1 MEMVCEKGGIATALN
16 AKIYGNGSE
25 TLVLAHGYGEDQSAW
40 QLLLPLLACYFN
52 VVVFD
57 MVFSPNV
64 NPKLYDP
71 QRYQTDFKGYTDDLV
86 CLLDHLHL
94 HNTIYLG
101 HSMAAMVGCLASIRR
116 PNLFTHLIL
125 LSGSPRYINDG
136 RYYGGYERSE
146 VNEIYKTIEQNF
158 TGWVQNFAPKAAGQN
173 NTATGANFKKT
184 LGRMKPYIALSA
196 AKTVFSSDF
205 RHKLPQ
211 VMVPCT
217 IIQSKK
223 DVIVPQSV
231 AFYIKNNVGGNATVK
246 ILDTEGHFP
255 HLSAHNLLFRVLKET
270 IQIKN

>member
-40 QLLLPLLACYFN
+40 QLLLPLLACYFK

-57 MVFSPNV
+57 MVFSPKV
-64 NPKLYDP
+64 NPMLYDP
-71 QRYQTDFKGYTDDLV
+71 QRY
-86 CLLDHLHL
+86 
-94 HNTIYLG
+94 
-101 HSMAAMVGCLASIRR
+101 
-116 PNLFTHLIL
+116 
-125 LSGSPRYINDG
+125 INDG
-136 RYYGGYERSE
+136 LYYGGFERSE
-146 VNEIYKTIEQNF
+146 VNEIYKNIEQNF
-158 TGWVQNFAPKAAGQN
+158 TGWVQNFEPKAAGQN
-173 NTATGANFKKT
+173 NTAAGAKFEKT
-184 LGRMKPYIALSA
+184 LGRMKLYIALSA

-231 AFYIKNNVGGNATVK
+231 AFYIKNNVGGDAIVK
-246 ILDTEGHFP
+246 ILNTEGHFP

-270 IQIKN
+270 LQIKN

>member
-1 MEMVCEKGGIATALN
+1 METVCEKGGIATALN

-40 QLLLPLLACYFN
+40 QLLLPLLACYFK

-71 QRYQTDFKGYTDDLV
+71 QRYQTDFKGY
-86 CLLDHLHL
+86 
-94 HNTIYLG
+94 
-101 HSMAAMVGCLASIRR
+101 
-116 PNLFTHLIL
+116 
-125 LSGSPRYINDG
+125 INDG
-136 RYYGGYERSE
+136 RYYGGFERSE
-146 VNEIYKTIEQNF
+146 VNEIYKNIEQNF

-173 NTATGANFKKT
+173 NTATGAKFEKT
-184 LGRMKPYIALSA
+184 LGRMKPYIALTA

-231 AFYIKNNVGGNATVK
+231 AFYIKNNVGGDATVK
-246 ILDTEGHFP
+246 ILNTEGHFP

>member
-40 QLLLPLLACYFN
+40 QLLLPLLACYFK

-57 MVFSPNV
+57 MVFSPKV
-64 NPKLYDP
+64 NPMLYDP

-116 PNLFTHLIL
+116 PHLFTHLIL
-125 LSGSPRYINDG
+125 VSGSPRYINDG
-136 RYYGGYERSE
+136 LYYGGFERSE
-146 VNEIYKTIEQNF
+146 VNEIYKNIEQNF

-173 NTATGANFKKT
+173 NTAAGAKFEKT
-184 LGRMKPYIALSA
+184 LGRMKLYIALSA

-231 AFYIKNNVGGNATVK
+231 AFYIKNNVGGDAIVK
-246 ILDTEGHFP
+246 ILNTEGHFP